1 MYFKPH
7 KLYIHK
13 STPSYQD
20 ENGDWQEGTETV
32 EYLCDCFLHDAS
44 TDIKK
49 AYAGTGIIPTHTVNL
64 DRRDDLGIGVTVT
77 VKEGELVRAKSQ
89 IVDLKRLSALNY
101 TQIILGSK

>member
-13 STPSYQD
+13 PGTSYQD
-20 ENGDWQEGTETV
+20 DNGDWQQGTETI

-44 TDIKK
+44 TEIRK
-49 AYAGTGIIPTHTVNL
+49 AYAGTGINPTHTTNL
-64 DRRDDLGIGVTVT
+64 DRRDDLDIGMTVT
-77 VKEGELVRAKSQ
+77 VKEGEIIRAKSQ
-89 IVDLKRLSALNY
+89 IVDLKRLSVLNY